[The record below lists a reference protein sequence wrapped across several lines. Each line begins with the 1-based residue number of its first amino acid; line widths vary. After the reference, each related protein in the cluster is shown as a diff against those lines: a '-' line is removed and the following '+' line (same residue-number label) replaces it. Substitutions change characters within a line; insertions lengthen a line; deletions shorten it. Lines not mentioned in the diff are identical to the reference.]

1 MQPCIEINSRM
12 NMGVLTMFIEKQIH
26 PDATGKFELFY
37 GKTGDFETYALKQ
50 IQLKKPQFSEG
61 RLYSGFVTLVE
72 PSKQNKFGAYISL
85 GEAK

>member
-1 MQPCIEINSRM
+1 
-12 NMGVLTMFIEKQIH
+12 MFIEKRIH

-37 GKTGDFETYALKQ
+37 GKTGDFETYALNQ
-50 IQLKKPQFSEG
+50 MQLKPHHLGEG
-61 RLYSGFVTLVE
+61 KLFSGFVPLVE